1 MIATPMGKCAAAL
14 GFAGLLGTLLL
25 LLLGLPAT
33 VVAQGSRA
41 TPTPATITATQA
53 ITGFTGGLRVNQ
65 LPATATVATGPRG
78 RLSFSP
84 NAEAAAGNFH
94 LSLNGLPPAP
104 AGQAYS
110 LWLSAATTSPLTLGT
125 FTVTAGQVD
134 FTGST
139 AQDLPALYTT
149 ASIRLAAAA
158 ESSKDTSPTG
168 AAILTATL
176 PTTLAAALR
185 PLLSLAVTTPV
196 STSNA
201 NTDKLTN
208 GVLTAAQTQVA
219 IAVKHTGFLR
229 DALSTADIPMAR
241 AHSEHIVNI
250 LDGENGFLYND
261 LDRNGRLENPGDGVG
276 VRVYLGAAAE
286 AAATLSNTL
295 TNTDALSVTT
305 ILPALEKSQ
314 SLIDGI
320 FDKAL
325 QIFAADTVTEA
336 NGFAA
341 DLSGLVDQLNV
352 QVNLA
357 HSTALQLVT
366 YPFNGPL
373 RLPMTL
379 TNSSALTIATSL
391 TTAVA
396 ISTTQPP
403 TAVPTRRA
411 LKPTATPTTTI
422 TATGHEHTLHPTATT
437 TVTITATRR
446 VTLAPTPRPSPTLA
460 PTPLPPPPAPLPTV
474 ESSALRNPAPGQVWQ
489 DPTTGTSYVYVP
501 GGSFLMGST
510 EAEAVSPREA
520 PQHVVT
526 VDPFW
531 LGQTETTNA
540 QYARCVA
547 AEECTPPSNDRWA
560 DPTYADHPVSDLTWA
575 QANAYAAWAG
585 GRLPTEAEWE
595 RSCRSDDGR
604 AYPWGNEEPDDSR
617 SNYNNTI
624 GETTAVGSYLAGQSA
639 YGLLDLSG
647 NLWEWTSSLETDY
660 PYTATDGREDATS
673 DDNRAVRGGSFYY
686 TSYQIRCAARTG
698 FAPTTANEHIGLRL
712 VLDQPTVVYRN
723 TTDGAVYIYVPGGS
737 FLMGSSDAEAVSPR
751 EAPQHE
757 VTVAGFWLGQTET
770 TNAQYARCVA
780 AQECTAPTNDRWDD
794 PAYADY
800 PVSDLTWM
808 QANAYAA
815 WAGGRLPTEAE
826 WERACRSDDGR
837 AYPWGNEEPDDS
849 RSNYNNT
856 IGETAPVGSYPA
868 GQSAYGL
875 LDLSGNLW
883 EWTSSLEA
891 DYPYDATDGREAQES
906 DDKRAVRGGSFY
918 YTSYQIRCAA
928 RTGFAPTTG
937 NEHIGLRLVLEPQ
950 PIAAAP

>member
-1 MIATPMGKCAAAL
+1 MIATPMGKCTAVL

-41 TPTPATITATQA
+41 TPTPATVTVTQPL
-53 ITGFTGGLRVNQ
+53 TGFTGGLRMNPVT
-65 LPATATVATGPRG
+65 TATTTVSGALGTLR
-78 RLSFSP
+78 FSP
-84 NAEAAAGNFH
+84 NAEAGAGTFH
-94 LSLNGLPPAP
+94 LRVNGLPPAP

-110 LWLSAATTSPLTLGT
+110 LWLSAAPTATINLGT
-125 FTVTAGQVD
+125 FAVSAGQVD
-134 FTGST
+134 FAGST
-139 AQDLPALYTT
+139 TQDLPALYPT
-149 ASIRLAAAA
+149 ASIRLAAAGA
-158 ESSKDTSPTG
+158 ASEDSAPTG

-176 PTTLAAALR
+176 PTTLATALR
-185 PLLSLAVTTPV
+185 PLLKLATTTPI
-196 STSNA
+196 TSSA
-201 NTDKLTN
+201 TDADQLAA
-208 GVLTAAQTQVA
+208 GVLTAAQAQVA
-219 IAVKHTGFLR
+219 IAVQHTGFLR
-229 DALSTADIPMAR
+229 DALSTDDIPTAR

-276 VRVYLGAAAE
+276 VRVYLGRAAT
-286 AAATLSNTL
+286 AAATFTDLLSD
-295 TNTDALSVTT
+295 TDAVTVTT
-305 ILPALEKSQ
+305 ILPALENSQ
-314 SLIDGI
+314 DQIEAI

-341 DLSGLVDQLNV
+341 DLSTLVDQLSV

-357 HSTALQLVT
+357 HATALQLVT

-373 RLPMTL
+373 RLPIPR
-379 TNSSALTIATSL
+379 TNPSA
-391 TTAVA
+391 
-396 ISTTQPP
+396 P

-411 LKPTATPTTTI
+411 LRPTATPTSTVA
-422 TATGHEHTLHPTATT
+422 ATGHVHILQPTTATVTLT
-437 TVTITATRR
+437 TTRR
-446 VTLAPTPRPSPTLA
+446 VTLAPTATLAPTLA
-460 PTPLPPPPAPLPTV
+460 PTSSPTPAPLPTV
-474 ESSALRNPAPGQVWQ
+474 ASSALRNPAPGQVWQ

-520 PQHVVT
+520 PQHAVT

-560 DPTYADHPVSDLTWA
+560 DPTYADHPVSDLTWV
-575 QANAYAAWAG
+575 QANEYAQWAG

-604 AYPWGNEEPDDSR
+604 AYPWGNDEPDDSR

-624 GETTAVGSYLAGQSA
+624 GETAPVGSYLAGQSA

-757 VTVAGFWLGQTET
+757 VTVASFWLGQTET

-837 AYPWGNEEPDDS
+837 TYPWGNEEPDDS

-891 DYPYDATDGREAQES
+891 DYPYDATDGREAQDS
-906 DDKRAVRGGSFY
+906 DDDRAVRGGSFY